1 VEGLVG
7 KEKSFYDAV
16 ESTTSIE
23 GDGMESVEE
32 TKFKKLRKFN
42 LAMGILHLFQGALM
56 LAITTNTTAPIVA
69 HFLHPSVPGGP
80 LVPIQETI
88 WNVPLG
94 PMVASF
100 LFVSAIAHFSV
111 SSPQGYPWYVRN
123 LKKGINYAR
132 WFEYAISSSIMIVI
146 IAMLCGIFELSSVIL
161 IFALNATMNL
171 FGLMMELHNQTTKKT
186 DWTSYIMGCFAGIV
200 PWIVV
205 GIYFF
210 AAIVPY
216 GADVPTF
223 VYAIYFI
230 LAAFFFVFA
239 INMVMQYRRKGKWAD
254 YLYGERVYIILSLTA
269 KSALAWL
276 VFGGTYR
283 GF

>member
-1 VEGLVG
+1 
-7 KEKSFYDAV
+7 
-16 ESTTSIE
+16 
-23 GDGMESVEE
+23 MESVEE
-32 TKFKKLRKFN
+32 TKFKKLRRFN
-42 LAMGILHLFQGALM
+42 LAMGVLHLFQGALM
-56 LAITTNTTAPIVA
+56 LAITSKYTAPITA
-69 HFLHPSVPGGP
+69 NFLHPNVPPGTSAP
-80 LVPIQETI
+80 EVLA
-88 WNVPLG
+88 NVPLG

-100 LFVSAIAHFSV
+100 LFVSAIAHFSL
-111 SSPQGYPWYVRN
+111 SSPMGYPWYVRN

-146 IAMLCGIFELSSVIL
+146 IAMLCGIFELSSIIL
-161 IFALNATMNL
+161 IFALNAMMNL

-186 DWTSYIMGCFAGIV
+186 DWTSYIMGCFAGVV

-210 AAIVPY
+210 AAIQQSGSKVP
-216 GADVPTF
+216 PF

-239 INMVMQYRRKGKWAD
+239 INMVLQYRKKGKWAD